1 MPDHT
6 SNGMQ
11 CNEFEVLLTDALD
24 GVLTGARLDR
34 FQAHA
39 RICSACGPL
48 LAEAEAG
55 RNWLKGLTEAE
66 PPASLV
72 TNILASTT
80 GVDTQRLRAH
90 AGSPQP
96 RISWWEHVQASLVEG
111 MLEPIWATVRQ
122 PRFAMSFGMA
132 FFALSVGL
140 TVAGVKPNDLRQISL
155 RPSAIRHTYYATQAK
170 VVHYYENVRIV
181 YEVESRVREI
191 KRTVAPAE
199 SGLRQSRPAKPK
211 DDKNDT
217 TQQPEQK
224 QERNYSQ
231 TDSHLILA
239 SAPLGPPLFDS
250 SNLDWSNP
258 DPSNLDPSNP
268 DLPVV
273 SVSTY
278 RRFV

>member
-11 CNEFEVLLTDALD
+11 CNEFDQLLMDALD
-24 GVLTGARLDR
+24 GVLSGGQLDR

-39 RICSACGPL
+39 RSCRACGPL
-48 LAEAEAG
+48 FAEVEAG
-55 RNWLKGLTEAE
+55 RNWLKGLTEVE

-80 GVDTQRLRAH
+80 GVDTQRLRTAV
-90 AGSPQP
+90 PVRQP
-96 RISWWEHVQASLVEG
+96 RISWLERLQASFF
-111 MLEPIWATVRQ
+111 EPVWAMVRQ

-140 TVAGVKPNDLRQISL
+140 TAAGVKIDDLKAISL
-155 RPSAIRHTYYATQAK
+155 RPTAIRHTYYATQAR
-170 VVHYYENVRIV
+170 VVHYYENVRVV
-181 YEVESRVREI
+181 YVIESRLREF
-191 KRTVAPAE
+191 RRSTPAE
-199 SGLRQSRPAKPK
+199 PGPAKHKQP
-211 DDKNDT
+211 KNDT

-231 TDSHLILA
+231 TGEQLILA
-239 SAPLGPPLFDS
+239 NAPLGPSLQ
-250 SNLDWSNP
+250 
-258 DPSNLDPSNP
+258 

-273 SVSTY
+273 SVTTY

>member
-11 CNEFEVLLTDALD
+11 CNEFDLLLSDALD
-24 GVLTGARLDR
+24 GVLSGPGLDR

-39 RICSACGPL
+39 RTCKMCGPL

-55 RNWLKGLTEAE
+55 RQWLKGLTEVE

-72 TNILASTT
+72 PSILASTT
-80 GVDTQRLRAH
+80 GVDSQRLRTIVRT
-90 AGSPQP
+90 PQP
-96 RISWWEHVQASLVEG
+96 RVSWLEHVQASF
-111 MLEPIWATVRQ
+111 LEPIWAVVRQ

-132 FFALSVGL
+132 FFALSVSL
-140 TVAGVKPNDLRQISL
+140 TMAGVKPADLAQISL
-155 RPSAIRHTYYATQAK
+155 RPTAIRRTYYNTQAR
-170 VVHYYENVRIV
+170 VVRYYDNVRLV
-181 YEVESRVREI
+181 YEVQAAVRGI
-191 KRTVAPAE
+191 KRNLNPAE
-199 SGLRQSRPAKPK
+199 PGPSKTNER
-211 DDKNDT
+211 KNDT

-231 TDSHLILA
+231 TENQLILA
-239 SAPLGPPLFDS
+239 SAHVGPSL
-250 SNLDWSNP
+250 NLR
-258 DPSNLDPSNP
+258 

-273 SVSTY
+273 SVTTY

>member
-11 CNEFEVLLTDALD
+11 CNEFDLLLSDALD
-24 GVLTGARLDR
+24 GVLTGAGLDR
-34 FQAHA
+34 FQAHG
-39 RICSACGPL
+39 RGCKACGPL

-80 GVDTQRLRAH
+80 GVDTQRLLATAR
-90 AGSPQP
+90 SSQP
-96 RISWWEHVQASLVEG
+96 RISWWEHVQASL
-111 MLEPIWATVRQ
+111 LEPVWATVRQ

-140 TVAGVKPNDLRQISL
+140 TVAGVKPADLRQISL
-155 RPSAIRHTYYATQAK
+155 RPSAIRHTYYSTQAR

-199 SGLRQSRPAKPK
+199 PGRRESRPAKHK

-231 TDSHLILA
+231 TDNHLILA
-239 SAPLGPPLFDS
+239 SAHRGPCL
-250 SNLDWSNP
+250 NGVNAC
-258 DPSNLDPSNP
+258 

-273 SVSTY
+273 SVTTY

>member
-1 MPDHT
+1 MPDQT
-6 SNGMQ
+6 RNGMQ
-11 CNEFEVLLTDALD
+11 CHEFELVLTDAID
-24 GVLTGARLDR
+24 GVLTGTGLDR

-39 RICSACGPL
+39 RVCKACGPL
-48 LAEAEAG
+48 FAEAEAG
-55 RNWLKGLTEAE
+55 RNWLKGLTEVE

-80 GVDTQRLRAH
+80 GVDTQRLRVSAR
-90 AGSPQP
+90 SPQP
-96 RISWWEHVQASLVEG
+96 RISWWEHVQASVFG
-111 MLEPIWATVRQ
+111 SLEPIWATVRQ

-140 TVAGVKPNDLRQISL
+140 TVAGVKPNDLREISL
-155 RPSAIRHTYYATQAK
+155 RPSAIRHTYYATQAR
-170 VVHYYENVRIV
+170 VVHYYENVRVV
-181 YEVESRVREI
+181 YELEALARQV
-191 KRTVAPAE
+191 KRNVAPAE
-199 SGLRQSRPAKPK
+199 PGRKETRPAKQK

-231 TDSHLILA
+231 TDNHLILA
-239 SAPLGPPLFDS
+239 SAPVGPSPS
-250 SNLDWSNP
+250 VLDWSNQ
-258 DPSNLDPSNP
+258 DRSNQ

-273 SVSTY
+273 SVTTD

>member
-11 CNEFEVLLTDALD
+11 CHEFELLLTDAID
-24 GVLTGARLDR
+24 GVLTGTGLDR
-34 FQAHA
+34 FQAHVQVC
-39 RICSACGPL
+39 RTCGPL
-48 LAEAEAG
+48 FAEAEAG
-55 RNWLKGLTEAE
+55 RNWLKGLTEVE

-72 TNILASTT
+72 MNILASTT
-80 GVDTQRLRAH
+80 GVDTQRLRVTTRA
-90 AGSPQP
+90 AQP
-96 RISWWEHVQASLVEG
+96 RISWWEHVQATVAG
-111 MLEPIWATVRQ
+111 YMEPIWATVRQ

-140 TVAGVKPNDLRQISL
+140 TVTGVKPGEAAQSVAQMVAH
-155 RPSAIRHTYYATQAK
+155 PSTIRRTYFATQAR
-170 VVHYYENVRIV
+170 VVHYYENIRIV
-181 YEVESRVREI
+181 YEYQAVMRRI
-191 KRTVAPAE
+191 KRDVPAE
-199 SGLRQSRPAKPK
+199 PGQQQSRPAKPK

-231 TDSHLILA
+231 TEDHVILA
-239 SAPLGPPLFDS
+239 SAPVGPS
-250 SNLDWSNP
+250 
-258 DPSNLDPSNP
+258 PSEN

-273 SVSTY
+273 SVTTN

>member
-1 MPDHT
+1 
-6 SNGMQ
+6 MQ
-11 CNEFEVLLTDALD
+11 CNEFELVLTDAID
-24 GVLTGARLDR
+24 GVLTGTGLDR

-39 RICSACGPL
+39 RVCKACGPL

-55 RNWLKGLTEAE
+55 RNWLKGLTEVE

-80 GVDTQRLRAH
+80 GVDTQRLRVNVR
-90 AGSPQP
+90 SPQP
-96 RISWWEHVQASLVEG
+96 QISWWEHVQASVSG
-111 MLEPIWATVRQ
+111 SLEPIWATVRQ

-140 TVAGVKPNDLRQISL
+140 TVAGVKPADLREISL
-155 RPSAIRHTYYATQAK
+155 RPSAIRHTYYATQAR
-170 VVHYYENVRIV
+170 VVHYYENVRVV
-181 YEVESRVREI
+181 YELEALARQV
-191 KRTVAPAE
+191 KRNVTPAE
-199 SGLRQSRPAKPK
+199 PGRKESRPAKPK

-231 TDSHLILA
+231 TDNHLILA
-239 SAPLGPPLFDS
+239 SAPVGPSPSVFDG
-250 SNLDWSNP
+250 SNP
-258 DPSNLDPSNP
+258 DPSNP

-273 SVSTY
+273 SVTTD

>member
-1 MPDHT
+1 MPDQT
-6 SNGMQ
+6 RNGMQ
-11 CNEFEVLLTDALD
+11 CHEFETLLSDAID
-24 GVLTGARLDR
+24 GVLTGTGLDR

-39 RICSACGPL
+39 RVCAAC
-48 LAEAEAG
+48 
-55 RNWLKGLTEAE
+55 RNWLKGLTEVE

-72 TNILASTT
+72 NNILASTT
-80 GVDTQRLRAH
+80 GVDTQRLRVTVR
-90 AGSPQP
+90 SPQP
-96 RISWWEHVQASLVEG
+96 RISWWEHVQASV
-111 MLEPIWATVRQ
+111 LEPIWATVRQ

-155 RPSAIRHTYYATQAK
+155 RPSAIRHTYYATQAR

-199 SGLRQSRPAKPK
+199 PGRKETRPAKQK

-231 TDSHLILA
+231 TDNHLILA
-239 SAPLGPPLFDS
+239 GAPLGPSVF
-250 SNLDWSNP
+250 
-258 DPSNLDPSNP
+258 DPSNP

-273 SVSTY
+273 SVTTD

>member
-11 CNEFEVLLTDALD
+11 CSEFELLLTDAID

-39 RICSACGPL
+39 RGCEACGPL

-55 RNWLKGLTEAE
+55 RNWLKDLTEVE
-66 PPASLV
+66 PPANLV
-72 TNILASTT
+72 NNILASTT
-80 GVDTQRLRAH
+80 GVDTQRLRTAV
-90 AGSPQP
+90 PVRQP
-96 RISWWEHVQASLVEG
+96 HVSWWERVQASF
-111 MLEPIWATVRQ
+111 LEPFWSVVRQ

-140 TVAGVKPNDLRQISL
+140 TVAGVKPSDIRSLDLR
-155 RPSAIRHTYYATQAK
+155 PTAIRHTYYNTQARVVRYYDNVK
-170 VVHYYENVRIV
+170 VVYQLQSMLHELRRN
-181 YEVESRVREI
+181 
-191 KRTVAPAE
+191 APAE
-199 SGLRQSRPAKPK
+199 PGPAKTK
-211 DDKNDT
+211 QRKNDT

-231 TDSHLILA
+231 IENQLILA
-239 SAPLGPPLFDS
+239 SVPLGPSLR
-250 SNLDWSNP
+250 N
-258 DPSNLDPSNP
+258 
-268 DLPVV
+268 LPVV
-273 SVSTY
+273 SVTTD

>member
-11 CNEFEVLLTDALD
+11 CNEFETLLADAID
-24 GVLTGARLDR
+24 GVLTGTGLER

-39 RICSACGPL
+39 RVCRACGPL
-48 LAEAEAG
+48 FAEAEAG
-55 RNWLKGLTEAE
+55 RNWLKGLTEVE

-72 TNILASTT
+72 NNILASTT
-80 GVDTQRLRAH
+80 GVDTQRLRVTVRA
-90 AGSPQP
+90 PQP
-96 RISWWEHVQASLVEG
+96 RISWWEHVQASV
-111 MLEPIWATVRQ
+111 LEPIWATVRQ

-140 TVAGVKPNDLRQISL
+140 AVAGVKPADLRQVSL
-155 RPSAIRHTYYATQAK
+155 RPSAIRLAYYHTQAR

-191 KRTVAPAE
+191 KRNVAPAE
-199 SGLRQSRPAKPK
+199 PGLKQSRPAKQK

-231 TDSHLILA
+231 TDNHLILA
-239 SAPLGPPLFDS
+239 SAHRGPSL
-250 SNLDWSNP
+250 NGVNAC
-258 DPSNLDPSNP
+258 

-273 SVSTY
+273 SVTTD

>member
-1 MPDHT
+1 MPEHT

-11 CNEFEVLLTDALD
+11 CHEFDLLLTDALD
-24 GVLTGARLDR
+24 GVLSGTKLDR

-39 RICSACGPL
+39 RICGTCGPL

-55 RNWLKGLTEAE
+55 RNWLKSLTEVE

-72 TNILASTT
+72 NNILASTT
-80 GVDTQRLRAH
+80 GVDTQRLRATVR
-90 AGSPQP
+90 APQP
-96 RISWWEHVQASLVEG
+96 GISWLERVQASL
-111 MLEPIWATVRQ
+111 LEPVWATVRQ
-122 PRFAMSFGMA
+122 PRFAMSFAMA

-140 TVAGVKPNDLRQISL
+140 TVAGVKPADLRSIDL
-155 RPSAIRHTYYATQAK
+155 RPAAIRHTYYATQAR
-170 VVHYYENVRIV
+170 VVRYYENVRIV
-181 YEVESRVREI
+181 YEVESRVREFRRSI
-191 KRTVAPAE
+191 PAE
-199 SGLRQSRPAKPK
+199 PGLKESRPSKQK
-211 DDKNDT
+211 ENKNDT

-231 TDSHLILA
+231 TENHLILA
-239 SAPLGPPLFDS
+239 SAPLGPSVFDRS
-250 SNLDWSNP
+250 TLDS
-258 DPSNLDPSNP
+258 SNP

>member
-1 MPDHT
+1 MPDLT

-11 CNEFEVLLTDALD
+11 CNEFDLLLSDALD
-24 GVLTGARLDR
+24 GVLTGTGLDR

-39 RICSACGPL
+39 RSCKACGPL

-55 RNWLKGLTEAE
+55 RNWLKGLTEVE
-66 PPASLV
+66 PPATLV
-72 TNILASTT
+72 NNILASTA
-80 GVDTQRLRAH
+80 GVDTQRLRAT
-90 AGSPQP
+90 ARTAQP
-96 RISWWEHVQASLVEG
+96 RISWWEHAQASLFG
-111 MLEPIWATVRQ
+111 SLFEPIWATVRQ

-140 TVAGVKPNDLRQISL
+140 TVAGVKPADLRQISL

-170 VVHYYENVRIV
+170 VVRYYENVRIV

-199 SGLRQSRPAKPK
+199 PGPKQSRPAIQK
-211 DDKNDT
+211 DKNDT

-231 TDSHLILA
+231 TDNHLILA
-239 SAPLGPPLFDS
+239 SAHLGTCLR
-250 SNLDWSNP
+250 
-258 DPSNLDPSNP
+258 
-268 DLPVV
+268 
-273 SVSTY
+273 Y
-278 RRFV
+278 

>member
-11 CNEFEVLLTDALD
+11 CNEFDLLLSDAID
-24 GVLTGARLDR
+24 GVLSGAALDR

-39 RICSACGPL
+39 HSCKACGPL

-55 RNWLKGLTEAE
+55 RNWLKGLTEVE

-72 TNILASTT
+72 NNILASTT
-80 GVDTQRLRAH
+80 GVDTQRLRTTVRA
-90 AGSPQP
+90 PQP
-96 RISWWEHVQASLVEG
+96 RISWLEHVQASF
-111 MLEPIWATVRQ
+111 LEPIWAMVRQ

-140 TVAGVKPNDLRQISL
+140 TVAGVKPADIRAIDL
-155 RPSAIRHTYYATQAK
+155 RPSAIRHTYYNAHAR
-170 VVHYYENVRIV
+170 VVRYYDNVRLV
-181 YEVESRVREI
+181 YEVQAAVRGI
-191 KRTVAPAE
+191 KRNLTPAE
-199 SGLRQSRPAKPK
+199 PGPSKQKEH
-211 DDKNDT
+211 KNDT

-231 TDSHLILA
+231 VENQLILA
-239 SAPLGPPLFDS
+239 SAPLGPSLR
-250 SNLDWSNP
+250 
-258 DPSNLDPSNP
+258 

-273 SVSTY
+273 SVTTD